1 MAKKQVYS
9 FVEKKYSGN
18 SVMAMGLSLCSV
30 IVLLVLLL
38 VSFFLKGQ
46 VGAWIGAVGFL
57 GIASAVCGLAYGFAS
72 FKDDCKSYFL
82 ARFGTILSAVDI
94 AGWFFIVC
102 IGLASA

>member
-46 VGAWIGAVGFL
+46 VGAWIGAAGFL
-57 GIASAVCGLAYGFAS
+57 GISSAVCGLAYGFAS

-94 AGWFFIVC
+94 AAWFFIVC